1 MIVVGIDM
9 AFANMGLAR
18 ARLDDNA
25 PILCLDL
32 KLVSTVSVDTKVVRK
47 SSNELRRA
55 AELVAELRAFCAGA
69 DFAIAE
75 VPSGSQSA
83 GAARALGIAVGVL
96 ASCPIPIIEVSQR
109 EVKLASIGT
118 TTASKTEII
127 QWAVGQWPTAPWLR
141 VKRKGA
147 MQLTASNEHL
157 ADAMATIKAGLASS
171 EYQKLRA
178 MRNGTTSTPV
188 QRPAPDIEPQGCVPS
203 GDLLLARGR
212 VRLT

>member
-18 ARLDDNA
+18 ARIDGDVVTG
-25 PILCLDL
+25 LDL
-32 KLVSTVSVDTKVVRK
+32 ELVTTVSVDTKVVRK

-55 AELVAELRAFCAGA
+55 AELVGALRAFCAGA

-96 ASCPIPIIEVSQR
+96 ASCPIPVLEVSQR
-109 EVKLASIGT
+109 EVKLASVGK
-118 TTASKTEII
+118 TTATKPEVIA
-127 QWAVGQWPTAPWLR
+127 WAVGRWPGLPWLR
-141 VKRKGA
+141 VKRKGVLV
-147 MQLTASNEHL
+147 LTASNEHL
-157 ADAMATIKAGLASS
+157 ADAMATVVAGVNTAEYLKLKAL
-171 EYQKLRA
+171 QH
-178 MRNGTTSTPV
+178 GTARTAV
-188 QRPAPDIEPQGCVPS
+188 QRSAPDIKPQGCLPD
-203 GDLLLARGR
+203 GDLLMARRR

>member
-18 ARLDDNA
+18 ARLDGDV
-25 PILCLDL
+25 ITGLDL

-96 ASCPIPIIEVSQR
+96 ASCPIPVLEVSQR
-109 EVKLASIGT
+109 EVKLASVGK
-118 TTASKTEII
+118 TTATKPEVIA
-127 QWAVGQWPTAPWLR
+127 WAVERWPDLPWLR
-141 VKRKGA
+141 VKRKGTLV
-147 MQLTASNEHL
+147 LTASNEHL
-157 ADAMATIKAGLASS
+157 ADAMATVVAGVSTS
-171 EYQKLRA
+171 EYSKIRSITAPRKTERVVLRA
-178 MRNGTTSTPV
+178 
-188 QRPAPDIEPQGCVPS
+188 
-203 GDLLLARGR
+203 
-212 VRLT
+212 